1 MPSAFHRTTAAQAPT
16 GPFTVIDIAS
26 IQTARENLR
35 GQVLKTPFT
44 LSRTL
49 SDIFGAEIWLKFEN
63 LQFTASFKER
73 GALNRM
79 LTLSEAERAK
89 GVIAVSAGNHA
100 QGVAYHA
107 QRMGVPAVIVMPR
120 FTPTVKVANTRRF
133 GAEVVLAGDTFDDAK
148 ARGYELAQERGLIMI
163 HPYDDEA
170 VIAGQGTVG
179 LEMLED
185 QPQLDT
191 LAVAIGG
198 GGLISGIATAAK
210 ALKPG
215 IEIVGVQTER
225 FPSMYAALKGVT
237 MPQGP
242 YTIAEGIAVK
252 SPGDITRE
260 VAGRLVDRIEL
271 VSESDIEHAIVVLL
285 EIEKSVVEGAGAA
298 GLAAAARP
306 GRGQRSLQGQAHRP
320 GAHRRQHRPAD
331 AGRADRAR
339 HGARRPAGAHPRR
352 PARPAGR
359 AGARHQAH
367 RRRPGQ
373 YHRGP
378 PPARLH
384 LAAGAQRGSG
394 LRAADPGPRSH
405 PGSDRGAQQRGLR
418 RQQPRPLRP
427 AEPPY
432 LYVRV
437 TVARPLAW
445 PAVTVPVVWM

>member
-1 MPSAFHRTTAAQAPT
+1 M
-16 GPFTVIDIAS
+16 IDLAS
-26 IQTARENLR
+26 IQTAREHLR

-79 LTLSEAERAK
+79 LALSAEERAR

-107 QRMGVPAVIVMPR
+107 QRMSVPAVIVMPR

-148 ARGYELAQERGLIMI
+148 ARGYELAAERGLIMI

-170 VIAGQGTVG
+170 VMAGQGTIA

-185 QPQLDT
+185 QPDLDT
-191 LAVAIGG
+191 LVIAIGG

-210 ALKPG
+210 AIKPE

-225 FPSMYAALKGVT
+225 FPSMYAAVRGLT
-237 MPQGP
+237 MAQGL

-252 SPGDITRE
+252 SPGELTQPV
-260 VAGRLVDRIEL
+260 VARLVDRIEL

-285 EIEKSVVEGAGAA
+285 EIEKTVVEGAGAA
-298 GLAAAARP
+298 GLAALLREQASGGERFKGKRIGLVLTGGNIDPLMLGELIERGMVRAGRLARI
-306 GRGQRSLQGQAHRP
+306 RVDLRDLP
-320 GAHRRQHRPAD
+320 GALAHATKLIAD
-331 AGRADRAR
+331 AQANITQVHHQRAFTSLPVRNVEVDFVL
-339 HGARRPAGAHPRR
+339 
-352 PARPAGR
+352 
-359 AGARHQAH
+359 QT
-367 RRRPGQ
+367 
-373 YHRGP
+373 RGP
-378 PPARLH
+378 EHIQEVIDILN
-384 LAAGAQRGSG
+384 AAGF
-394 LRAADPGPRSH
+394 AASNHDH
-405 PGSDRGAQQRGLR
+405 
-418 RQQPRPLRP
+418 
-427 AEPPY
+427 
-432 LYVRV
+432 
-437 TVARPLAW
+437 
-445 PAVTVPVVWM
+445 